1 MIKKMK
7 KQEGRK
13 IAAYLSQTSA
23 RLLAGT
29 QKVAKK
35 RKVRR

>member
-1 MIKKMK
+1 MIKKVK

-13 IAAYLSQTSA
+13 IATYLSQTSA

-29 QKVAKK
+29 QQVAK
-35 RKVRR
+35 RKKVNR